1 MVGKSLGKSS
11 DTTTKCICISDLRI
25 RMISEFINATV
36 RRTRPCRTYSQ
47 KTILKIPA
55 TNLDMIAVYTTVV
68 VIA

>member
-1 MVGKSLGKSS
+1 
-11 DTTTKCICISDLRI
+11 
-25 RMISEFINATV
+25 MISEFINATV